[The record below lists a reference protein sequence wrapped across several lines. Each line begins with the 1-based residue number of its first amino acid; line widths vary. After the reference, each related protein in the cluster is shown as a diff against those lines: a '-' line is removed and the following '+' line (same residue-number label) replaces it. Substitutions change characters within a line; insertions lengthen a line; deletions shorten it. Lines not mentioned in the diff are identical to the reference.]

1 MSIIGTSIQVVNQ
14 DTGSSFSVPF
24 ASRTTATSGFSASEI
39 PVTTLEK
46 VVTSEYP
53 SPHNVMLRLLSGD
66 DVKVGVH
73 LGASGGVYP
82 LRLSGEDDSM
92 VLRLDVEGLREI
104 STVVCGAD
112 TASSLSGDYFD
123 LTDRS
128 TYAVRVWYNMPA
140 TAAFGSVTYGSPA
153 LADTLVVNGTTFTKV
168 ASAPTSVQ
176 FTTIEELT
184 ALIDGEALISA
195 TDDGTTISIVADTA
209 GTAGNAITLAKTGS
223 ALTLSAATLMGG
235 TAASTAPATP
245 SSGRLL
251 PVVITEDDTAAIVAT
266 ATQLAVDADTEFTAT
281 VLSATVTIT
290 EAHTGTR
297 TDVSSGTTGWSVST
311 AQQGAASPTVYLKS
325 VGTSQ
330 VVVAVAPN

>member
-1 MSIIGTSIQVVNQ
+1 MSTINTTINVRNQSTGIMFPVNQ
-14 DTGSSFSVPF
+14 SRVTDQDGFSVSQITVVATEEPVSIEY
-24 ASRTTATSGFSASEI
+24 ASPRQ
-39 PVTTLEK
+39 VT
-46 VVTSEYP
+46 
-53 SPHNVMLRLLSGD
+53 LRLLSGD

-73 LGASGGVYP
+73 LGASGGIYP
-82 LRLSGEDDSM
+82 LRLSGVNEAM

-112 TASSLSGDYFD
+112 TASSLSGNYFD

-128 TYAVRVWYNMPA
+128 NYAVRVWYNMAA

-153 LADTLVVNGTTFTKV
+153 DTNTLVVNGTTFTKV

-223 ALTLSAATLMGG
+223 ALTLSAATLTGG
-235 TAASTAPATP
+235 TATSTAPATP

-251 PVVITEDDTAAIVAT
+251 PVVIAEGDTAATVAT

-290 EAHTGTR
+290 DAHTGTR

-311 AQQGAASPTVYLKS
+311 TQQGAASPTVYLKS